1 MFFFSLNLNTCLIV
15 LMIAYRKIKNTIEII
30 AMAASETM
38 KIFPLE
44 SVRFFPE
51 SSEGEGC
58 TNAGCWT
65 LMGFSSSGTFGRRRD
80 LQYWFYGC
88 STKNRVFSFFHAQLT
103 GFSHNFDFLVEIQ
116 KSTTNASWTDQLRCH
131 VELDPAYPFPSLL
144 SLGVTNEE
152 LHPLNH
158 HAYLPRCS

>member
-1 MFFFSLNLNTCLIV
+1 MFFFVEFKFMFDCLDDCLQKDKKHNWNHCHGCFGNVVDFSAWKRSLF
-15 LMIAYRKIKNTIEII
+15 
-30 AMAASETM
+30 SG
-38 KIFPLE
+38 IF
-44 SVRFFPE
+44 RRRR
-51 SSEGEGC
+51 C
-58 TNAGCWT
+58 TNAGCRM

-88 STKNRVFSFFHAQLT
+88 STKNRVFSFSHAQLT
-103 GFSHNFDFLVEIQ
+103 GFSHNFEFLVETQ

-144 SLGVTNEE
+144 SLGVTNED